1 MTEEFDFESSRNRF
15 PEHWDDDG
23 RPEIGST
30 WRSRE
35 HPMMRVRVT
44 GRPDPHD
51 IDTCVFWDGDL
62 DGLRLLFTYERIDR
76 WNIASDGLVGLAGAP
91 EHEPLVSERRR
102 ARRHRKCALERG
114 MFGGP
119 DTWHIGR
126 EGVNL
131 PFFEPV
137 PDWAP

>member
-1 MTEEFDFESSRNRF
+1 M
-15 PEHWDDDG
+15 DDDG

-76 WNIASDGLVGLAGAP
+76 WNIASDGFVYGSAGFAP
-91 EHEPLVSERRR
+91 PESGEYEHRWRRDDQTLNVLFER
-102 ARRHRKCALERG
+102 A